1 MSTQLKKKD
10 LEQKIRDLEQEVA
23 SNRQVIENYQRNE
36 KKHLSM
42 LSAIN
47 DHMCMMD
54 SDLNIIWANNVFI
67 DQFGQDAIGK
77 KCYQVY
83 HNRSEPCE
91 PYPCIAL
98 KSFQDGKA
106 HEHETTM
113 LDKNGKKVYFHCTAN
128 VALKDA
134 NGNPEAVL
142 EISRDI
148 SGKKELENQMRQ
160 AQKMEAIGTLAGG
173 VAHDFNNI
181 LGIILGN
188 TELALRD
195 LPGWD
200 PAHVLLAEI
209 KTASIRAE
217 AIVKRILSFS
227 RKIED
232 HIMPIHLGPTI
243 KESMKLLSAM
253 IPSSIEIKLM
263 LAASRDTIL
272 ADPVQIHQVMMN
284 ICTNAYHAMRGNGG
298 TLTVRLRTL
307 SMEQVKRD
315 PSAKHSG
322 EYVQLSIEDTGHGIE
337 KEVIDRIFEPYFTTK
352 DFSMGSGL
360 GLSVVHGIVESLGG
374 QISVK
379 SQPGKGSTFDILFPV
394 SDDEISENAFKKT
407 ATIKTGT
414 ERILF
419 IDDEIALARL
429 GKQMLEHY
437 GYTVTIS
444 VNPLKA
450 LDLFRQNPDQFDMV
464 ITDLTMP
471 NMSGDELIAEMIKI
485 RPDIPVIICSG
496 HSDLIDSDI
505 TDQKGIKAFLAKPV
519 RMIDLNKKIREV
531 FDGASGDYDE
541 Y

>member
-1 MSTQLKKKD
+1 MSTELTKKE
-10 LEQKIRDLEQEVA
+10 LEQRVCDLEQEVA
-23 SNRQVIENYQRNE
+23 ACHQLIENYKRNE
-36 KKHLSM
+36 EKHLSM
-42 LSAIN
+42 LSAIS
-47 DHMCMMD
+47 DHMSMMD
-54 SDLNIIWANNVFI
+54 SDLNIIWANKGAI
-67 DQFGQDAIGK
+67 DLFGDDIVGK
-77 KCYQVY
+77 KCYQAY

-91 PYPCIAL
+91 PYPCITL
-98 KSFQDGKA
+98 KVFEDGKT
-106 HEHETTM
+106 HHHETTA
-113 LDKNGKKVYFHCTAN
+113 LSKNGEKVHLQRTAN
-128 VALKDA
+128 VALKDDK
-134 NGNPEAVL
+134 GKPEAVL

-148 SGKKELENQMRQ
+148 TQKKGMESQLRQ
-160 AQKMEAIGTLAGG
+160 NQKMEAVGTLAGG

-188 TELALRD
+188 TELALD
-195 LPGWD
+195 SLPGWD

-227 RKIED
+227 RRIED
-232 HIMPIHLGPTI
+232 HIEPIHLAPTI
-243 KESMKLLSAM
+243 KDSMKLLAAM
-253 IPSSIEIKLM
+253 IPSSIEIQLA

-284 ICTNAYHAMRGNGG
+284 ICTNAYHAMRGSGG
-298 TLTVRLRTL
+298 QLSVRLKTVNMDSAL
-307 SMEQVKRD
+307 SED
-315 PSAKHSG
+315 PNDQKSD
-322 EYVQLSIEDTGHGIE
+322 EYVQLTIEDTGHGIE
-337 KEVIDRIFEPYFTTK
+337 KEVIEKIFDPYFTTK

-374 QISVK
+374 EISVK
-379 SQPGKGSTFDILFPV
+379 SKSGQGTRFDILFPV
-394 SDDEISENAFKKT
+394 ADVEISENEFKKT
-407 ATIKTGT
+407 PTTKTGS

-429 GKQMLEHY
+429 GKQMLGHY

-450 LDLFRQNPDQFDMV
+450 LDLFQQDPNQFDMV

-471 NMSGDELIAEMIKI
+471 NMSGNELIAEMIAI

-519 RMIDLNKKIREV
+519 RMIDLNNKIREV
-531 FDGASGDYDE
+531 FDGNTGS
-541 Y
+541 

>member
-1 MSTQLKKKD
+1 MSTPLTKKE
-10 LEQKIRDLEQEVA
+10 LEQKISDLEQEV
-23 SNRQVIENYQRNE
+23 SVNRQVIKNYQR
-36 KKHLSM
+36 
-42 LSAIN
+42 
-47 DHMCMMD
+47 
-54 SDLNIIWANNVFI
+54 
-67 DQFGQDAIGK
+67 
-77 KCYQVY
+77 
-83 HNRSEPCE
+83 
-91 PYPCIAL
+91 
-98 KSFQDGKA
+98 
-106 HEHETTM
+106 T
-113 LDKNGKKVYFHCTAN
+113 
-128 VALKDA
+128 
-134 NGNPEAVL
+134 
-142 EISRDI
+142 
-148 SGKKELENQMRQ
+148 ENQVRQ

-195 LPGWD
+195 LPAWD

-217 AIVKRILSFS
+217 AIVNRILSFS

-232 HIMPIHLGPTI
+232 HIMPIHLGSTI

-253 IPSSIEIKLM
+253 IPSSVEIKLM

-284 ICTNAYHAMRGNGG
+284 ICTNAYHAMRGTGG

-307 SMEQVKRD
+307 SMEHVKRD
-315 PSAKHSG
+315 PNEKKSG
-322 EYVQLSIEDTGHGIE
+322 GYVQLTIEDTGHGIE
-337 KEVIDRIFEPYFTTK
+337 KEILDRIFEPYFTTK

-374 QISVK
+374 EISVK

-394 SDDEISENAFKKT
+394 SDDEISENEFKKT

-450 LDLFRQNPDQFDMV
+450 LDLFTQDPDQFDLV

-471 NMSGDELIAEMIKI
+471 NMSGNELIAEMIKI
-485 RPDIPVIICSG
+485 RSDIPVIICSG

-531 FDGASGDYDE
+531 FDGDSGGFAE
-541 Y
+541 GRSK

>member
-1 MSTQLKKKD
+1 
-10 LEQKIRDLEQEVA
+10 
-23 SNRQVIENYQRNE
+23 
-36 KKHLSM
+36 
-42 LSAIN
+42 
-47 DHMCMMD
+47 
-54 SDLNIIWANNVFI
+54 
-67 DQFGQDAIGK
+67 
-77 KCYQVY
+77 
-83 HNRSEPCE
+83 
-91 PYPCIAL
+91 
-98 KSFQDGKA
+98 
-106 HEHETTM
+106 
-113 LDKNGKKVYFHCTAN
+113 
-128 VALKDA
+128 
-134 NGNPEAVL
+134 
-142 EISRDI
+142 
-148 SGKKELENQMRQ
+148 
-160 AQKMEAIGTLAGG
+160 MEAIGTLAGG

-322 EYVQLSIEDTGHGIE
+322 DYVQLSIEDTGHGIE

>member
-1 MSTQLKKKD
+1 MSANLTKKD
-10 LEQKIRDLEQEVA
+10 LEQKISNLEQEVA
-23 SNRQVIENYQRNE
+23 STRQALENYKRNE

-42 LSAIN
+42 LSAIG
-47 DHMCMMD
+47 DHMSMMD
-54 SDLNIIWANNVFI
+54 ADLNIIWANKVAI
-67 DQFGQDAIGK
+67 DLFGDGIVGK

-83 HNRSEPCE
+83 HKRSEPCE
-91 PYPCIAL
+91 PFPCIAL
-98 KSFQDGKA
+98 KAFKDGKV
-106 HEHETTM
+106 HKHETTV
-113 LDKNGKKVYFHCTAN
+113 LDKNGERIHFHCTAN
-128 VALKDA
+128 VALKDEH
-134 NGNPEAVL
+134 GNPEAVL
-142 EISRDI
+142 EIFRDI
-148 SGKKELENQMRQ
+148 SQKKGLENQLRQ
-160 AQKMEAIGTLAGG
+160 TQKMEAIGTLAGG

-188 TELALRD
+188 TELALNE
-195 LPGWD
+195 LPRWD

-217 AIVKRILSFS
+217 AIVKRIMSFS

-232 HIMPIHLGPTI
+232 HVMPIHLGPTI

-284 ICTNAYHAMRGNGG
+284 LCTNAYHAMRGTGG
-298 TLTVRLRTL
+298 TLTVRLGTL
-307 SMEQVKRD
+307 SLERVKHD
-315 PSAKHSG
+315 PNPKHSG
-322 EYVQLSIEDTGHGIE
+322 EYVQLTIEDTGHGIE
-337 KEVIDRIFEPYFTTK
+337 KEVLDRIFEPYFTTK

-374 QISVK
+374 EISVK

-394 SDDEISENAFKKT
+394 SDDEISENEFKKT

-450 LDLFRQNPDQFDMV
+450 LDLFTQDPDQFDMV

-471 NMSGDELIAEMIKI
+471 NMSGNELIAEMIKI

-531 FDGASGDYDE
+531 FDGASGDFAED
-541 Y
+541 

>member
-1 MSTQLKKKD
+1 
-10 LEQKIRDLEQEVA
+10 
-23 SNRQVIENYQRNE
+23 
-36 KKHLSM
+36 
-42 LSAIN
+42 
-47 DHMCMMD
+47 
-54 SDLNIIWANNVFI
+54 
-67 DQFGQDAIGK
+67 
-77 KCYQVY
+77 
-83 HNRSEPCE
+83 
-91 PYPCIAL
+91 
-98 KSFQDGKA
+98 
-106 HEHETTM
+106 
-113 LDKNGKKVYFHCTAN
+113 
-128 VALKDA
+128 
-134 NGNPEAVL
+134 
-142 EISRDI
+142 
-148 SGKKELENQMRQ
+148 
-160 AQKMEAIGTLAGG
+160 
-173 VAHDFNNI
+173 
-181 LGIILGN
+181 
-188 TELALRD
+188 
-195 LPGWD
+195 
-200 PAHVLLAEI
+200 
-209 KTASIRAE
+209 
-217 AIVKRILSFS
+217 
-227 RKIED
+227 
-232 HIMPIHLGPTI
+232 
-243 KESMKLLSAM
+243 
-253 IPSSIEIKLM
+253 
-263 LAASRDTIL
+263 L

-531 FDGASGDYDE
+531 FDGGSGDFAED
-541 Y
+541 

>member
-1 MSTQLKKKD
+1 MSTRLTKKEMGK
-10 LEQKIRDLEQEVA
+10 KIRDLEQEVA
-23 SNRQVIENYQRNE
+23 SNRQVIENYKR
-36 KKHLSM
+36 M
-42 LSAIN
+42 
-47 DHMCMMD
+47 
-54 SDLNIIWANNVFI
+54 
-67 DQFGQDAIGK
+67 
-77 KCYQVY
+77 
-83 HNRSEPCE
+83 
-91 PYPCIAL
+91 
-98 KSFQDGKA
+98 
-106 HEHETTM
+106 
-113 LDKNGKKVYFHCTAN
+113 
-128 VALKDA
+128 
-134 NGNPEAVL
+134 
-142 EISRDI
+142 
-148 SGKKELENQMRQ
+148 ENQMRQ

-188 TELALRD
+188 TELALRA

-232 HIMPIHLGPTI
+232 HIMPIHLGSTI

-263 LAASRDTIL
+263 LDTSRDTIL

-284 ICTNAYHAMRGNGG
+284 LCTNAYHAMRGTGG
-298 TLTVRLRTL
+298 TLTVRLRPL
-307 SMEQVKRD
+307 SMEHVKHD
-315 PSAKHSG
+315 PNATKPMHSG
-322 EYVQLSIEDTGHGIE
+322 EYVQLTIEDTGHGIE
-337 KEVIDRIFEPYFTTK
+337 KEVLDRIFEPYFTTK

-360 GLSVVHGIVESLGG
+360 GLSVVHRIVESLGG
-374 QISVK
+374 EISVK

-394 SDDEISENAFKKT
+394 SDDEISENEFKKT

-444 VNPLKA
+444 FNPLKA
-450 LDLFRQNPDQFDMV
+450 LDLFRQDPDQFDMV
-464 ITDLTMP
+464 VTDLTMP
-471 NMSGDELIAEMIKI
+471 NMSGNELIAEMIKI
-485 RPDIPVIICSG
+485 RSDIPVIICSG

-519 RMIDLNKKIREV
+519 RMIDLNKRIREV
-531 FDGASGDYDE
+531 FDGASGDFAED
-541 Y
+541 

>member
-1 MSTQLKKKD
+1 MSTQLTKKD
-10 LEQKIRDLEQEVA
+10 LEQKISDLEQEVA

-67 DQFGQDAIGK
+67 DQFGQDVVGK
-77 KCYQVY
+77 KCYRVY

-98 KSFQDGKA
+98 KAFQDGKS

-113 LDKNGKKVYFHCTAN
+113 LDKNRKKVYFHCTAN

-134 NGNPEAVL
+134 NGKPEAVL
-142 EISRDI
+142 EISQDI
-148 SGKKELENQMRQ
+148 SRKKELENQMRQ

-232 HIMPIHLGPTI
+232 HVMPIHLGPTI

-284 ICTNAYHAMRGNGG
+284 LCTNAYHAMRGTGG
-298 TLTVRLRTL
+298 KLTVRLGTL
-307 SMEQVKRD
+307 SMEHVKHD
-315 PSAKHSG
+315 PNPKHSG
-322 EYVQLSIEDTGHGIE
+322 EYVQLTIEDTGHGIE
-337 KEVIDRIFEPYFTTK
+337 KEVLDRIFEPYFTTK

-374 QISVK
+374 EISVK

-394 SDDEISENAFKKT
+394 SDDEISENEFKKT

-450 LDLFRQNPDQFDMV
+450 LDLFTQDPDQFDMV

-471 NMSGDELIAEMIKI
+471 NMSGNELIAEMIKI

-531 FDGASGDYDE
+531 FDGASGDFAED
-541 Y
+541 

>member
-1 MSTQLKKKD
+1 MSAKLTKKE
-10 LEQKIRDLEQEVA
+10 LEQRICDLEQEVA
-23 SNRQVIENYQRNE
+23 ASRQALDNYEINE

-42 LSAIN
+42 LDSIG
-47 DHMCMMD
+47 DYMSMMD
-54 SDLNIIWANNVFI
+54 SDLNIIWANKVTL
-67 DQFGQDAIGK
+67 DSFGDDIVGK

-91 PYPCIAL
+91 PFPCIAL
-98 KSFQDGKA
+98 KAFKDGKA
-106 HEHETTM
+106 HKHETTV
-113 LDKNGKKVYFHCTAN
+113 LDKNGQRIHFHCTAN
-128 VALKDA
+128 AALKDA
-134 NGNPEAVL
+134 HGNPEAVL

-148 SGKKELENQMRQ
+148 TRKKEFESHVRQ
-160 AQKMEAIGTLAGG
+160 TQKMEAMGTLAGG

-181 LGIILGN
+181 LGIIIGN
-188 TELALRD
+188 TELALND

-200 PAHVLLAEI
+200 PAHALLAEI
-209 KTASIRAE
+209 KTASLRAE

-232 HIMPIHLGPTI
+232 HIVPIHLGPTI
-243 KESMKLLSAM
+243 KESMKLLAAM
-253 IPSSIEIKLM
+253 IPSSIEIKLA

-284 ICTNAYHAMRGNGG
+284 ICTNAYHAMRGAGG
-298 TLTVRLRTL
+298 QLSIRLRTV
-307 SMEQVKRD
+307 SMDPVQRD
-315 PSAKHSG
+315 DPDAKHPD

-337 KEVIDRIFEPYFTTK
+337 KDVEERIFDPYFTTK

-374 QISVK
+374 KISVK
-379 SQPGKGSTFDILFPV
+379 SQPGKGSKFDILFPV
-394 SDDEISENAFKKT
+394 SDVEISENEFKKT
-407 ATIKTGT
+407 ATIKTGS

-437 GYTVTIS
+437 GYTVTMS

-450 LDLFRQNPDQFDMV
+450 LDLFRQDPNLFDMV

-471 NMSGDELIAEMIKI
+471 NMSGNELIAEMIAI

-519 RMIDLNKKIREV
+519 RMIDLNNKIREV
-531 FDGASGDYDE
+531 FDGGGGV
-541 Y
+541 